1 MWSIVLRGWLLEIE
15 EGGPAEER
23 IRYSVLFVLI
33 SKKPEQSQWHLDLLK
48 FQFLC
53 VFDLFE

>member
-23 IRYSVLFVLI
+23 IRSSVLFVLI
-33 SKKPEQSQWHLDLLK
+33 SKKPEQSQWHLDFLK

-53 VFDLFE
+53 IFDFV